1 MDPDGQAVLVQL
13 LALGSASSAEL
24 KGDRFQSPPTL
35 EATGSS
41 SKTGEWTLLL
51 SCDWKGT
58 VPPLSVFGHVTG
70 GVWTDAH
77 VGDDDQ
83 VYPKRAAAQSSLP

>member
-13 LALGSASSAEL
+13 LALGSTSSAEL
-24 KGDRFQSPPTL
+24 KGDRFRSPPTL
-35 EATGSS
+35 KATGSS

-51 SCDWKGT
+51 SCGWKGT

-83 VYPKRAAAQSSLP
+83 AARSSLP